1 MLSSSLYVD
10 TLIQGATVYFEPG
23 SEAQVVDVAIS
34 KDKIVALGNCSH
46 LQAQQCIDATGLV
59 LAPGFI
65 DVHTHDDLE
74 VLRGPHML
82 SKVSQGVTTVIAGN
96 CGISAVPY
104 CADQA
109 PLDPINLLG
118 EQPEFAYRELQDYQH
133 AFNKAA
139 PSVNL
144 AMLVGHTT
152 LRAQV
157 MTDLSQA
164 ANAQELEQ
172 MKTLLHQAMAQG
184 AIGFSTGLAYYNAKG
199 ASQAEVNALA
209 EVVTPFDGIY
219 TTHLR
224 TEFQGVIRAMDEAFA
239 TAEHAKLPL
248 VISHIKCAGR
258 ENWGR
263 APEVLAHF
271 EQHRQT
277 HLVSCDC
284 YPYAASSS
292 TLDLNQVTEE
302 TDIFITWSESHPELA
317 QQSLANIATQWQVSQ
332 RDAAKRLQ
340 PAGAVYHCM
349 LEDDVQRFVSYEHSM
364 VGSDGLPC
372 DPHPHPRLWGTFPRV
387 LGHYCR
393 EQQSLPLA
401 LAIHK
406 MTALPAARFKLRQ
419 RGNIQIG
426 YFADL
431 VLFDPNRVLDQAS
444 YSNPKQLASGIVKVW
459 VNGKLS
465 YVEGANADTIVDFGR
480 AGRFLTRQN

>member
-1 MLSSSLYVD
+1 MTGASNYVD
-10 TLIQGATVYFEPG
+10 TLIQRATVYFTPH
-23 SEAQVVDVAIS
+23 SEAQIVDVAIDG
-34 KDKIVALGNCSH
+34 DKIVAFGDCAH
-46 LQAQQCIDATGLV
+46 VIAREYIDAMGLV

-74 VLRGPHML
+74 VLRAPHML

-104 CADQA
+104 S
-109 PLDPINLLG
+109 PTSTPVDPINLLG
-118 EQPEFAYRELQDYQH
+118 EGAEFVYCELKDYQR
-133 AFNKAA
+133 AFSEAA

-157 MTDLSQA
+157 MDDLSHA
-164 ANAQELEQ
+164 ATIQEINQ
-172 MKTLLHQAMAQG
+172 MKDLLHKAMMQG
-184 AIGFSTGLAYYNAKG
+184 AIGLSTGLAYYNAKG
-199 ASQAEVNALA
+199 ADKAEVNALA
-209 EVVTPFDGIY
+209 EVVTPFGGIY

-224 TEFQGVIRAMDEAFA
+224 TEFQGVLRAMDEAFS
-239 TAEHAKLPL
+239 TAQHAKLPL
-248 VISHIKCAGR
+248 VISHIKCAGQ

-277 HLVSCDC
+277 HQISCDC
-284 YPYAASSS
+284 YPYAASAS
-292 TLDLNQVTEE
+292 TLDLNQVTGD
-302 TDIFITWSESHPELA
+302 TDIFITWSEPYPELA
-317 QQSLANIATQWQVSQ
+317 QQSLADIALHWQVSQ
-332 RDAAKRLQ
+332 LDAAKRLQ

-349 LEDDVQRFVSYEHSM
+349 LEDDVRQFLSYEHSM

-393 EQQSLPLA
+393 EQKSLPLA

-406 MTALPAARFKLRQ
+406 MTALPAARFKLKQ
-419 RGNIQIG
+419 RGSIQTG

-431 VLFDPNRVLDQAS
+431 VLFDPKRVLDRAS
-444 YSNPKQLASGIVKVW
+444 YSNPKQLATGIVKVW
-459 VNGKLS
+459 VNGTLS
-465 YVEGANADTIVDFGR
+465 YVEGTTLDNICEFGR
-480 AGRFLTRQN
+480 AGRFLNR